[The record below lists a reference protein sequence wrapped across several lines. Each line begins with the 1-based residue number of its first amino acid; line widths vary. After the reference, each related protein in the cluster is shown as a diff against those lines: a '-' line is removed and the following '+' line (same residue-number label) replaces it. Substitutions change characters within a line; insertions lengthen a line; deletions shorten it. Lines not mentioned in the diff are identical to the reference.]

1 MEIKEFYTLKTL
13 EEVLSLLS
21 LAPERS
27 RVVAG
32 GTDLLPQLRRGEI
45 RADFLIDLTRV
56 NELKFMAEDEESVR
70 IGAGTT
76 VQELAEDGLIRKH
89 FRVLAEAAASLGSL
103 QVRNRGTIGGNLGRS
118 SPAADPVC
126 ALVALNAT
134 LVLKSRE
141 GQRDVLVRDFL
152 VGPGR
157 NVARPDEIIAEILIR
172 KPQGPCGSKFLKLG
186 GRKALVLAI
195 VSAGAY
201 LEVGRGGEVAQCG
214 IGLGSVGP
222 RTIWP
227 AGVPELLLGRVLDR
241 ERLEAVVQKVSEAV
255 SPISD
260 VRGSAEYRRAMVPV
274 LTRRALMAAASEAG
288 IEVS

>member
-1 MEIKEFYTLKTL
+1 MEIKEFYTPETL
-13 EEVLSLLS
+13 EEAISILS
-21 LAPERS
+21 LAPEQS

-32 GTDLLPQLRRGEI
+32 GTDLLPQFRRGEI

-56 NELKFMAEDEESVR
+56 DELKFIAEDEKHVR
-70 IGAGTT
+70 IGSGTT
-76 VQELAEDGLIRKH
+76 VQELAEADLIKKW

-118 SPAADPVC
+118 SPAADCVC
-126 ALVALNAT
+126 ALVALNAM

-157 NVARPDEIIAEILIR
+157 NVARPDEIITEIAIR
-172 KPQGPCGSKFLKLG
+172 KPQGPCGSKFIKIG

-201 LEVGRGGEVAQCG
+201 LEVGQGGEIDQCG
-214 IGLGSVGP
+214 LGLGSAGP
-222 RTIWP
+222 KTVWP
-227 AGVPELLLGRVLDR
+227 EAVPDLLIGKVLNR
-241 ERLEAVVQKVSEAV
+241 ATLEAVIEKVGEAA

-260 VRGSAEYRRAMVPV
+260 VRGSAEYRKAMVPV
-274 LTRRALMAAASEAG
+274 LARRALLAAACEAG
-288 IEVS
+288 IEVV